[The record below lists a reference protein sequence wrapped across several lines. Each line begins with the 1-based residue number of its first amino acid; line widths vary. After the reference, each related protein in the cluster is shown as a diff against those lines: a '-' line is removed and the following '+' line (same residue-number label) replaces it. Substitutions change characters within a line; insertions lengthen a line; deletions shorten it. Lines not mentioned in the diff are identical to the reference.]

1 MKHIHHKTDKLYY
14 VYILTTS
21 KNSVLYTGITN
32 DLVRRVYEHKH
43 NLVKGFTQRYNVHKL
58 VYYDSVDDVIAA
70 IEREKQIKS
79 WVRKK
84 KIELINKFNP
94 DWRDLYDDI
103 LG

>member
-1 MKHIHHKTDKLYY
+1 

>member
-1 MKHIHHKTDKLYY
+1 
-14 VYILTTS
+14 VYIFTTF

-32 DLVRRVYEHKH
+32 DLIRRAYEHRH
-43 NLVKGFTQRYNVHKL
+43 NLVKGFTKRYNVHKL
-58 VYYDSVDDVIAA
+58 VYYDSVEDVISA

-84 KIELINKFNP
+84 KIELIYKFNP

-103 LG
+103 SG